1 MAHKPLAGRVAVLTG
16 GSKGLGVA
24 FARSLVGAGAKV
36 ALLAR
41 PSPELDSM
49 AAELGDAVAAIPC
62 DVSDPAMVR
71 AAFAAAH
78 GKFGRIDILINNAA
92 LLHLNWMAEASDA
105 DIQREVGVNLLGPLY
120 CMREAIPH
128 LRQSGQGHIVNVSS
142 LAIRIFAPYMSLYSA
157 TKAGLETLSS
167 AMRAEL
173 KAENIR
179 LTVLRLGAV
188 RTGDGLARYWDAQKK
203 AAYLEAAREAGVM
216 KQAGKWMAP
225 QSVADALLSILCAAE
240 DVSPEIVELAGR

>member
-1 MAHKPLAGRVAVLTG
+1 MTTEPLAGRVAVLTG
-16 GSKGLGVA
+16 GSKGLGVE
-24 FARSLVGAGAKV
+24 FARSLVAAGAKV

-41 PSPELDSM
+41 PSPELDAV

-71 AAFAAAH
+71 AAMAAAH
-78 GKFGRIDILINNAA
+78 LKFGRIDILINNAA
-92 LLHLNWMAEASDA
+92 LLHLNWISQATDA

-120 CMREAIPH
+120 CMREAMPH
-128 LRQSGQGHIVNVSS
+128 LRQSGHGHIINVSS

-173 KAENIR
+173 KAEGIR

-188 RTGDGLARYWDAQKK
+188 KTGEGLARYWEPQKK

-216 KQAGKWMAP
+216 KQTGKWMSP
-225 QSVADALLSILCAAE
+225 LSVAHTLLAILSTAE